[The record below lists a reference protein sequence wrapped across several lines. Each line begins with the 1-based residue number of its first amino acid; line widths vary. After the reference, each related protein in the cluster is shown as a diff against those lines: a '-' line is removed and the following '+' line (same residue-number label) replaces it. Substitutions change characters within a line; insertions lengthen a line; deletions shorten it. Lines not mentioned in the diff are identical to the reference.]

1 MESTQSVAL
10 FPKKPQ
16 RDPQATGRQI
26 KLFSNFFQVAFDQ
39 KEIQGVNKYTVKF
52 EPEIPE
58 NSRELRKIVLK
69 KVKDQVKQ
77 KLEFFIDWGLN
88 LFSLRKVADLP
99 PYEAEHDGTKY
110 KVLVEWVQL
119 MEPTD
124 RDHMNFLKIFFNS
137 QMRSLKFEQIG
148 PKAFNPA
155 KAHALDAHNVTV
167 WPGFDTRMII
177 KEKGALLNVDVAFK
191 VIRTDSVLDY
201 ITQLR

>member
-69 KVKDQVKQ
+69 KVKD
-77 KLEFFIDWGLN
+77 
-88 LFSLRKVADLP
+88 
-99 PYEAEHDGTKY
+99 
-110 KVLVEWVQL
+110 
-119 MEPTD
+119 
-124 RDHMNFLKIFFNS
+124 
-137 QMRSLKFEQIG
+137 
-148 PKAFNPA
+148 
-155 KAHALDAHNVTV
+155 
-167 WPGFDTRMII
+167 
-177 KEKGALLNVDVAFK
+177 
-191 VIRTDSVLDY
+191 
-201 ITQLR
+201 